1 MTALLAAAL
10 QAVMM
15 AVPLVMML
23 LGAVGL
29 VVVFVALLRER
40 LS

>member
-29 VVVFVALLRER
+29 VVVFVAFLRES

>member
-1 MTALLAAAL
+1 MTALLAEAL

-23 LGAVGL
+23 LGAIGL
-29 VVVFVALLRER
+29 AVVFVAFLRES